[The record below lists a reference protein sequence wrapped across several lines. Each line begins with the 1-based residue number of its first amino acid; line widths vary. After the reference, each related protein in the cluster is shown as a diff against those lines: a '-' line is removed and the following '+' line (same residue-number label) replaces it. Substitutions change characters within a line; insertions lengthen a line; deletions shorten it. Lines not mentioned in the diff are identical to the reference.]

1 MKIDTAIAG
10 ATFREEGTEIV
21 TGLPKGQRYLL
32 EPEPSNPH
40 DPNAVKVLVENYQYG
55 RRKPR
60 TYHLG
65 YIPRKWSGA
74 VSAALKNNQFH
85 VWATKQDNNWGTICV
100 SWVDITADPL

>member
-32 EPEPSNPH
+32 EREPSNPH
-40 DPNAVKVLVENYQYG
+40 DPNAVKVLVEEYQYG

-65 YIPRKWSGA
+65 YIPRKWSGT
-74 VSAALKNNQFH
+74 VSAALKNNRLH
-85 VWATKQDNNWGTICV
+85 VWAVKPDENWGTICV
-100 SWVDITADPL
+100 SWVDTTADPL

>member
-1 MKIDTAIAG
+1 MRIDAAIAG

-21 TGLPKGQRYLL
+21 TGLPVGQRYHL
-32 EPEPSNPH
+32 EREPSNPH
-40 DPNAVKVLVENYQYG
+40 DPNAVKVLVEDYQYG

-65 YIPRKWSGA
+65 YIPRKWSGT
-74 VSAALKNNQFH
+74 VSAALKNNQLH
-85 VWATKQDNNWGTICV
+85 VWATKQDNNWGTISI

>member
-21 TGLPKGQRYLL
+21 TSLKAGQRYRL
-32 EPEPSNPH
+32 EREPSNPY
-40 DPNAVKVLVENYQYG
+40 DPNAVKVLVEDYQYG

-65 YIPRKWSGA
+65 YIPRKWSGTVTA
-74 VSAALKNNQFH
+74 VLKNNQLH
-85 VWATKQDNNWGTICV
+85 TWAVKKDNHWGTISI